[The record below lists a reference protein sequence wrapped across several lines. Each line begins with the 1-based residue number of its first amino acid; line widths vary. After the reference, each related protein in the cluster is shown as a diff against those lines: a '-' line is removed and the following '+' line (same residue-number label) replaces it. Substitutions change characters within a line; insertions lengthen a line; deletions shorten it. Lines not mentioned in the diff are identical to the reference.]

1 MSLYVFVE
9 GPDDE
14 RLVNK
19 IIGSKE
25 VKIIK
30 YANEKKAYIN
40 NYIKSIKGMPYA
52 DYALI
57 GDIDLKSLKDK
68 KDDLLLRFPDCE
80 REKIIVSISEI
91 ESWYIAG
98 VNEKKAK
105 LLKIKKIDM
114 TDKITKE
121 IFDNIIPRKYKRIE
135 FLLEILNDYDLQCAV
150 ERNHSLRYF
159 VNYLMAKYKMAVL

>member
-1 MSLYVFVE
+1 MPSLYVFVE

-40 NYIKSIKGMPYA
+40 NYIKSIRGMPYA

-57 GDIDLKSLKDK
+57 GDIDLKNLKDK
-68 KDDLLLRFPDCE
+68 KDDLLLRFPNC
-80 REKIIVSISEI
+80 
-91 ESWYIAG
+91 
-98 VNEKKAK
+98 
-105 LLKIKKIDM
+105 
-114 TDKITKE
+114 
-121 IFDNIIPRKYKRIE
+121 
-135 FLLEILNDYDLQCAV
+135 
-150 ERNHSLRYF
+150 
-159 VNYLMAKYKMAVL
+159 